1 MDDNERIPLVV
12 GKEKQIPF
20 DASEAG
26 PGELT
31 AEVRGP
37 TTTIPTA
44 VETRPGGRH
53 TLVFTP
59 EEEGTFVHLSPNSQ
73 PLPPK
78 IKQKTNAQSSI
89 YKIK

>member
-59 EEEGTFVHLSPNSQ
+59 EEEGTFVHLSPNPQ